1 MKNRLKVSVLNGSL
15 RSNGITYY
23 KVEKIIKYMKLCL
36 SEMNFELIIQYIED
50 NNISSCKGCEQ
61 CFFNGTCS
69 IDDDIKNIKSKLL
82 ESDII
87 IVASPVYLNH
97 ITGTLK
103 STLDRI
109 AYRAHLMPLLG
120 KRGII
125 VVTASQSGLDETTEY
140 LENILSYFGLSID
153 ITLKYNR
160 FEKKE
165 SLSNAELEYLVKS
178 CIENALS
185 NEKKLSERV
194 TNIFEFYKEY
204 FNQNS
209 ELLCNNF
216 EFKYWK
222 EKGHLEL

>member
-1 MKNRLKVSVLNGSL
+1 
-15 RSNGITYY
+15 
-23 KVEKIIKYMKLCL
+23 
-36 SEMNFELIIQYIED
+36 
-50 NNISSCKGCEQ
+50 
-61 CFFNGTCS
+61 
-69 IDDDIKNIKSKLL
+69 
-82 ESDII
+82 
-87 IVASPVYLNH
+87 
-97 ITGTLK
+97 
-103 STLDRI
+103 
-109 AYRAHLMPLLG
+109 MPLLG